1 MTNNKLT
8 NNQCGICADCTP
20 QINGG
25 SGFNNCAEAHA
36 AQTAGDKAA
45 MNNKLTGLR
54 YGHNAQYLLSELA
67 SYDADDID
75 GDEFEVY
82 GEDSNGREGSATI
95 SITELAADAAKLLAA
110 KDAELQEYRNAGEP
124 VMYQH
129 RFRPSWRD
137 SQPWTAW
144 AECSAGVYGDSE
156 RYTATPDS
164 AGYLYDVRKL
174 YAAPQPAHVPQG
186 GKAVQALTTE
196 IMELVDRITGHRLSV
211 AKMSELRPCIFEAC
225 RAAMQSGA
233 GPAEKCRSSEN
244 AQVVQSGA
252 VKDGWVMVPEEP
264 THEMLEAGDEQFG
277 TYDVYR
283 RMLAAAPQQE
293 AE

>member
-110 KDAELQEYRNAGEP
+110 KDAELQEYRNAQQHPAATLYNGSGRVSVMMVSDLPAGE
-124 VMYQH
+124 V
-129 RFRPSWRD
+129 D
-137 SQPWTAW
+137 
-144 AECSAGVYGDSE
+144 VY
-156 RYTATPDS
+156 TT
-164 AGYLYDVRKL
+164 
-174 YAAPQPAHVPQG
+174 PQPVP
-186 GKAVQALTTE
+186 
-196 IMELVDRITGHRLSV
+196 
-211 AKMSELRPCIFEAC
+211 
-225 RAAMQSGA
+225 
-233 GPAEKCRSSEN
+233 
-244 AQVVQSGA
+244 
-252 VKDGWVMVPEEP
+252 
-264 THEMLEAGDEQFG
+264 
-277 TYDVYR
+277 
-283 RMLAAAPQQE
+283 
-293 AE
+293 